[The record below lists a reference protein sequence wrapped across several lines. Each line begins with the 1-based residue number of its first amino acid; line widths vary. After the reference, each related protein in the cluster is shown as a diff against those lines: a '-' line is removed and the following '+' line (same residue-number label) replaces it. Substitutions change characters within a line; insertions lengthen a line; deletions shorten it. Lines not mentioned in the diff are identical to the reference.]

1 MTSCK
6 SCGSLDEV
14 TDVGRWGPGP
24 KAAVTWTFGSV
35 QAVCMECLG
44 KAVRLDSKRKEN
56 GKINESQ
63 PALDSNSHTDSDPP
77 RPGSKVGEEET

>member
-1 MTSCK
+1 M
-6 SCGSLDEV
+6 E
-14 TDVGRWGPGP
+14 VGRLGPRP
-24 KAAVTWTFGSV
+24 KAAVTWIFGST
-35 QAVCMECLG
+35 QAICMECVK
-44 KAVRLDSKRKEN
+44 KAVHLDCKRKEN